1 MPYKGR
7 KRQKTIAHGGK
18 QVRVEETQSQHP
30 DSEEDTSSS
39 SVENPEIEDH
49 SSTENEEEDDRAA
62 SSEAPEQHLSLPLVT
77 RMDDQAGLSS
87 TAKQRPLKRFDIT
100 PLFSAKFSKFQ
111 QRKANSHSAI
121 LLDQRQDIIT
131 FFFLVY
137 DRTRIRIAE
146 DPENST
152 AADETTSTIIKRCTG
167 EARTVR
173 GAKKFTQTAGSRH
186 YIAYYWTEG
195 RS

>member
-1 MPYKGR
+1 MPYQGR

-62 SSEAPEQHLSLPLVT
+62 SSEAPEQHSSLPLVT

-100 PLFSAKFSKFQ
+100 PLFSAEFSKFQ
-111 QRKANSHSAI
+111 QQRESE
-121 LLDQRQDIIT
+121 LLKTLKTRRQLTKRHRQLSRDALKKRALLEEQKNLLKQLEVDIT
-131 FFFLVY
+131 SLTTGLKDVRNE
-137 DRTRIRIAE
+137 RTRKRQGVRLL
-146 DPENST
+146 P
-152 AADETTSTIIKRCTG
+152 TSKSHT
-167 EARTVR
+167 
-173 GAKKFTQTAGSRH
+173 
-186 YIAYYWTEG
+186 
-195 RS
+195 